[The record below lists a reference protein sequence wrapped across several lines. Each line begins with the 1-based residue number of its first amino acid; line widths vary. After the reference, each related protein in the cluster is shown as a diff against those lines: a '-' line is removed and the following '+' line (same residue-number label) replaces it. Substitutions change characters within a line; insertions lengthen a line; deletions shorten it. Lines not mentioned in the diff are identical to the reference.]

1 MSSEI
6 RVNTV
11 NEQTSANGVT
21 IDGVLIKD
29 GLVDGKDVSTLE
41 NSVAFTEVDAYVLNT
56 DLTADENPIA
66 GTKFTRHTG
75 TLINY
80 PIGSGMSVNS
90 TGHWTFPSTGFYEVT
105 FIANVENDTNSN
117 ASQCSIHGTDNNF
130 VSTDVIALARFY
142 GNDNSRTTY
151 QMKVIVD
158 ITDVANDKVAFQFDE
173 VNTSTL
179 QGTTSEMLTGVMF
192 KKIAST

>member
-11 NEQTSANGVT
+11 NEGTSASGVT

-29 GLVDGKDVSTLE
+29 GLVDGKDVSTLA
-41 NSVAFTEVDAYVLNT
+41 NSVAFSEVDAYVINT
-56 DLTADENPIA
+56 DITADELPIA

-105 FIANVENDTNSN
+105 FIASVENDTNSN
-117 ASQCSIHGTDNNF
+117 ATEINILATDNNF
-130 VSTDVIALARFY
+130 VGTDTIAHARFY

-151 QMKVIVD
+151 QVKAIVD
-158 ITDVANDKVAFQFDE
+158 ITDLSNDKVSFYLNE

-179 QGTTSEMLTGVMF
+179 QGTTSEMLSGVMF
-192 KKIAST
+192 VKIAST

>member
-11 NEQTSANGVT
+11 NEQTSASGVT

-29 GLVDGKDVSTLE
+29 GLVDGKDVSTLA
-41 NSVAFTEVDAYVLNT
+41 NSVAFTEVDMWVVNT
-56 DLTADENPIA
+56 DITSDQQPLGSTYW
-66 GTKFTRHTG
+66 TRHTG
-75 TLINY
+75 TLINM
-80 PIGSGMSVNS
+80 PIGTGMTVNS
-90 TGHWTFPSTGFYEVT
+90 SGHWTFPSTGFYEIT

-117 ASQCSIHGTDNNF
+117 ATEIFIDATDNNF
-130 VSTDVIALARFY
+130 VGTDRIAFARYY
-142 GNDNSRTTY
+142 GGDNSRTTY
-151 QMKVIVD
+151 LAYAIVD
-158 ITDVANDKVAFQFDE
+158 ITDVANDKIQFDFNE

-179 QGTTSEMLTGVMF
+179 RGGTNEFISGIII

>member
-11 NEQTSANGVT
+11 NEGTSASGVT

-29 GLVDGKDVSTLE
+29 GLVDGKDVSTLA

-56 DLTADENPIA
+56 DVTGDENPIA

-75 TLINY
+75 TLLNY

-117 ASQCSIHGTDNNF
+117 ASQISIHGTDNNF
-130 VSTDVIALARFY
+130 VGTDVIALSRFY
-142 GNDNSRTTY
+142 GNDNSRTNY
-151 QMKVIVD
+151 QCMAIVD
-158 ITDVANDKVAFQFDE
+158 ITDVANDKVSFQFDE
-173 VNTSTL
+173 QNQSTL
-179 QGTTSEMLTGVMF
+179 HGTTAEMHSGVMF
-192 KKIAST
+192 IKIAST

>member
-11 NEQTSANGVT
+11 NEGTSASGVT

-29 GLVDGKDVSTLE
+29 GLVDGKDVSTLA
-41 NSVAFTEVDAYVLNT
+41 NSVAFSEVDAYVINT
-56 DLTADENPIA
+56 DITADELPIA

-105 FIANVENDTNSN
+105 FIASVENDTNSN
-117 ASQCSIHGTDNNF
+117 ATEINILATDNNF
-130 VSTDVIALARFY
+130 VGTDTIAHARFY

-151 QMKVIVD
+151 QVKAIVD
-158 ITDVANDKVAFQFDE
+158 ITDLSNDKVSFYFNE

-179 QGTTSEMLTGVMF
+179 QGTTSEMLSGVMF
-192 KKIAST
+192 VKIAST

>member
-11 NEQTSANGVT
+11 NEGTSASGVT
-21 IDGVLIKD
+21 VDGVLIKD

-41 NSVAFTEVDAYVLNT
+41 NSAAFTEVDAWVLNT

-66 GTKFTRHTG
+66 GTKFTRQTG

-173 VNTSTL
+173 VNVSTL